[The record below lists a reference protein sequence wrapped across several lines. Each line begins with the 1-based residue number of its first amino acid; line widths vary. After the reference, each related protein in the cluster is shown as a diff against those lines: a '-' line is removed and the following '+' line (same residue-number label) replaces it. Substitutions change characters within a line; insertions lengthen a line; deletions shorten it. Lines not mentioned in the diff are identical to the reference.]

1 MDTPND
7 RSYTSEHEWIL
18 TADDGD
24 SGSDE
29 VTIGISDFAQ
39 DQLGDIVYVELP
51 DVGATITSGKPF
63 GIVESVKSVSDLF
76 APVNGEITA
85 RNDALEE
92 TPELVNSSPY
102 QDGWM
107 LKVRLADANQL
118 DALLDA
124 DAYIAETQAGETQ
137 AGE

>member
-18 TADDGD
+18 TDGD
-24 SGSDE
+24 SDE

-51 DVGATITSGKPF
+51 DLGATITSGKPF

-85 RNDALEE
+85 RNNALEE
-92 TPELVNSSPY
+92 TPELVNTSPY
-102 QDGWM
+102 RDGWM
-107 LKVRLADANQL
+107 IKVRLADTNEL

-124 DAYIAETQAGETQ
+124 DAYTAETEAGETQ
-137 AGE
+137 AGG

>member
-18 TADDGD
+18 TANDGD
-24 SGSDE
+24 SDSEE
-29 VTIGISDFAQ
+29 VSIGISDFAQ

-51 DVGATITSGKPF
+51 DLGATITSGKPF

-76 APVNGEITA
+76 APVTGEITA

-92 TPELVNSSPY
+92 TPELVNTSPY
-102 QDGWM
+102 RDGWM
-107 LKVRLADANQL
+107 IKVHLADTNEL

-124 DAYIAETQAGETQ
+124 DAYTAETQAGQTQ
-137 AGE
+137 AGG

>member
-18 TADDGD
+18 IDGD
-24 SGSDE
+24 RNA

-76 APVNGEITA
+76 APVNGEVTA

-92 TPELVNSSPY
+92 NPELVNSSPY
-102 QDGWM
+102 RDGWM
-107 LKVRLADANQL
+107 LKVRLADASEL

-124 DAYIAETQAGETQ
+124 DAYTSETEAGETK
-137 AGE
+137 ARE

>member
-1 MDTPND
+1 MDTPSD
-7 RSYTSEHEWIL
+7 RSYSSEHEWIL
-18 TADDGD
+18 TDGD
-24 SGSDE
+24 SEE

-76 APVNGEITA
+76 APVNGEVIA
-85 RNDALEE
+85 RNGDLEE
-92 TPELVNSSPY
+92 TPELVNTSPY
-102 QDGWM
+102 SDGWM
-107 LKVRLADANQL
+107 LKVRLSDTNEL

-124 DAYIAETQAGETQ
+124 DAYTAETQASETK
-137 AGE
+137 AGG

>member
-7 RSYTSEHEWIL
+7 RRYTSEHEWIL
-18 TADDGD
+18 TDDEAEND
-24 SGSDE
+24 Q

-51 DVGATITSGKPF
+51 DIGATLTAGKPF

-76 APVNGEITA
+76 APVSGEITA
-85 RNDALEE
+85 RNAELEE
-92 TPELVNSSPY
+92 TPELVNQSPY
-102 QDGWM
+102 RDGWM
-107 LKVRLADANQL
+107 IKVRLADTAEL

-124 DAYIAETQAGETQ
+124 DAYNRETQAG
-137 AGE
+137 A

>member
-18 TADDGD
+18 IDGD
-24 SGSDE
+24 RNA

-76 APVNGEITA
+76 APVNGEVTA

-92 TPELVNSSPY
+92 NPELVNSSPY
-102 QDGWM
+102 RDGWM
-107 LKVRLADANQL
+107 LKVRLADASEL

-124 DAYIAETQAGETQ
+124 DAYTSETEAGETK